1 MCMKWVVVVVM
12 VIVLLVFVVSVKDC
26 VLIVDLSNYKYL
38 IDLLSDGWINVI
50 WLCLIFE
57 GFEVDWFD
65 NFILLWMCV
74 VVFVLE
80 VVI

>member
-38 IDLLSDGWINVI
+38 MDLLSDGWIIVI

-57 GFEVDWFD
+57 GFEVD
-65 NFILLWMCV
+65 
-74 VVFVLE
+74 
-80 VVI
+80 